1 MPKPEKVE
9 IVRDVTERFRSSTA
23 VYFVDYQGLTV
34 AEISALRRKLKEKQ
48 AELKVAKNTLLRIAL
63 LDAELGE
70 APVLVGPTGVVIAH
84 EDPVISLKVIMEFA
98 KDKPNLKAKGGLMD
112 HAFYDQAQVLAIS
125 QLPSKKEMLAQIIG
139 SLQAPAFNLVWALR
153 GVAAGLVYTLQAIA
167 EKPQDAPQEAPLD
180 TPLEAN
186 A

>member
-1 MPKPEKVE
+1 MPKPEKIE
-9 IVRDVTERFRSSTA
+9 IVRDVIERFRSSTA

-63 LDAELGE
+63 KDAELGE
-70 APVLVGPTGVVIAH
+70 APILEGPTGVIIAH
-84 EDPVISLKVIMEFA
+84 DDPIIPLKVVMEFA
-98 KDKPNLKAKGGLMD
+98 KDKPHLKAKGSLMD
-112 HAFYDQAQVLAIS
+112 HTFYDQAQVLAIS
-125 QLPSKKEMLAQIIG
+125 QLPTKKEMLAQIVS

-153 GVAAGLVYTLQAIA
+153 GVAASLVYTLQAIA
-167 EKPQDAPQEAPLD
+167 EKQQDIPQDA
-180 TPLEAN
+180 N